1 MSVFMAC
8 ARMRTFCKDSKNK
21 NKNRVCIDK
30 NKQGCP
36 LAAIME
42 QCVFFCVLQAFVSFI
57 PLNNGETFLN
67 KV

>member
-1 MSVFMAC
+1 MPAFMAG
-8 ARMRTFCKDSKNK
+8 AWARTFCKDSKNK

-42 QCVFFCVLQAFVSFI
+42 QCVFCVLQAFVSFI